1 MSTHLVIDYVL
12 DGNRPGYTLRHAE
25 GLDEATVKAVWR
37 AAMPR
42 GHGWGDPRLFGARS
56 IKCFALPGD
65 RAAVSRVVATDQVD
79 EHGRAGIRRAEIDVM
94 PASTY
99 LDRLK
104 HALIGYP
111 EPVRAAANR
120 KLDFGYW
127 LAILNRA
134 LPKILRS
141 NDQIVLAHPY
151 TTAEDWQVME
161 YIVLYLATM
170 WSIRALRG
178 WPQVMSL
185 TTLALDVQEESRIV
199 AVPVDVADRLG
210 LRSVVRIMER

>member
-1 MSTHLVIDYVL
+1 MVLHHLAIDYVL
-12 DGNRPGYTLRHAE
+12 NGNRPGYTLRDAD
-25 GLDEATVKAVWR
+25 GLDEAVVKSVWR
-37 AAMPR
+37 SAMPR
-42 GHGWGDPRLFGARS
+42 GHGWGDPRLVGARA

-65 RAAVSRVVATDQVD
+65 RAAVSHVVTTDQVD
-79 EHGRAGIRRAEIDVM
+79 EQGRVGIRRAEIDVI

-99 LDRLK
+99 LDVLK
-104 HALIGYP
+104 RTLVSYP
-111 EPVRAAANR
+111 EAVRVAANR
-120 KLDFGYW
+120 KLDFGHW

-134 LPKILRS
+134 LPKILQNS
-141 NDQIVLAHPY
+141 DQIILTHPY
-151 TTAEDWQVME
+151 LTAGDWQVME

-199 AVPVDVADRLG
+199 AVPLNVAQQLN
-210 LRSVVRIMER
+210 LHFAVRVL